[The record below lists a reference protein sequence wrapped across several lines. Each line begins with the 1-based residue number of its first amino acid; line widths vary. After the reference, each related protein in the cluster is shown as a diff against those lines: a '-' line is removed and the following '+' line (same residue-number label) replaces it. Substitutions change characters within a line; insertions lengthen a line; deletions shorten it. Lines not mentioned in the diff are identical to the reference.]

1 MPCEDRQRPWQ
12 ARKAV
17 NETKKRIWSTT
28 WRSIV
33 VLAVFVVVTQ
43 EPASWPAGAAAS
55 QVWVVTT
62 GTVRTLSAGAPRISA
77 RLFGSSQ
84 AVVLGFPDNGHPRAL
99 SWADESVFEEWI
111 RKDWIPKTVTT
122 VMYDPENWP
131 STPPGERDDPVGAM
145 RAFSTIARAHGWRVV
160 LTPSPSLVTVPGG
173 VCTVAP
179 NESIESA
186 YVRCDIAGQ
195 AAMLADVVET
205 QAQHLETDPF
215 AYRSFVAATAE
226 QARAAN
232 PNILV
237 VSGLS
242 TNFTE
247 SPVVLYSAWRS
258 VRDLVD
264 GHYLAIPKGIRPELA
279 VAFLR
284 LLPR

>member
-1 MPCEDRQRPWQ
+1 VQGWATTTADEEE
-12 ARKAV
+12 AV
-17 NETKKRIWSTT
+17 SETRKRIWSTA

-43 EPASWPAGAAAS
+43 EPASWPAGAAAT

-62 GTVRTLSAGAPRISA
+62 GTVRTLTYGAPRISA
-77 RLFGSSQ
+77 RLFGSSE
-84 AVVLGFPDNGHPRAL
+84 AIVLGFDSRHPKAL
-99 SWADESVFEEWI
+99 SWANEGTYEMWI
-111 RKDWIPKTVTT
+111 RKGLIPKSVTT

-131 STPPGERDDPVGAM
+131 STPPDERRDPIGAM
-145 RAFSTIARAHGWRVV
+145 RAFSTSARAHGYRVV
-160 LTPSPSLVTVPGG
+160 LTPSPSLVTVPAGACAVG
-173 VCTVAP
+173 P
-179 NESIESA
+179 DESIESA

-205 QAQHLETDPF
+205 QAQNLETDPF

-232 PNILV
+232 PNVLV

-264 GHYLAIPKGIRPELA
+264 GHYLAIPQGIRPEVA

>member
-1 MPCEDRQRPWQ
+1 MGAHAGRRTGG
-12 ARKAV
+12 V
-17 NETKKRIWSTT
+17 SETRKRIWIAA
-28 WRSIV
+28 WRSVV
-33 VLAVFVVVTQ
+33 VLAVFAVVTQ
-43 EPASWPAGAAAS
+43 EPAPWPAGAAAS

-77 RLFGSSQ
+77 RLFGSDE
-84 AVVLGFPDNGHPRAL
+84 AIVLGIDQKHPKAL
-99 SWADESVFEEWI
+99 SWANEATYEMWI
-111 RKDWIPKTVTT
+111 REGLIPKSVTT

-131 STPPGERDDPVGAM
+131 STPPDERRDPIGAM
-145 RAFSTIARAHGWRVV
+145 RAFSISARANGYRVV
-160 LTPSPSLVTVPGG
+160 LTPSPSLVTVPRG
-173 VCTVAP
+173 VCAVGPA
-179 NESIESA
+179 ESIESA

-195 AAMLADVVET
+195 AATLADVLET

-232 PNILV
+232 PNVLV

-264 GHYLAIPKGIRPELA
+264 GHYLAIPMGIRPEVA